1 MATNEQLAGLR
12 FEYEKRQRQVQTL
25 RTKAAHLSRQV
36 DQMHSDYERN
46 LAANPALYSEGGSY
60 PGGLDSIPREIERI
74 EGEIGNLEAEMG
86 QLERRMTS
94 GS

>member
-1 MATNEQLAGLR
+1 MATNEQLTGLR
-12 FEYEKRQRQVQTL
+12 FEHEKRQRQVQTL
-25 RTKAAHLSRQV
+25 RTKVAHLSRQV
-36 DQMHSDYERN
+36 DQMYSDYERDR
-46 LAANPALYSEGGSY
+46 AANPALYREGGSY
-60 PGGLDSIPREIERI
+60 PGGLDSIPREIDRI